1 VNIIT
6 AISLVLAA
14 PGYTS
19 DLDPALKSI
28 HTELEDETI
37 DDWTKPW
44 DFTEFQEWLADWLR
58 EVFPEK
64 APEH

>member
-6 AISLVLAA
+6 AILIVLAA

-37 DDWTKPW
+37 DDWTKPF
-44 DFTEFQEWLADWLR
+44 DFAEWQEWLGDWFR
-58 EVFPEK
+58 EHFPEK
-64 APEH
+64 ND